1 MSGQGIL
8 VDGFCFYQSSIH
20 LYIGKTLLKSRLEKY
35 SSTAGRKQI

>member
-20 LYIGKTLLKSRLEKY
+20 LCIGETLLKSTLEKY
-35 SSTAGRKQI
+35 SSAGRKRI